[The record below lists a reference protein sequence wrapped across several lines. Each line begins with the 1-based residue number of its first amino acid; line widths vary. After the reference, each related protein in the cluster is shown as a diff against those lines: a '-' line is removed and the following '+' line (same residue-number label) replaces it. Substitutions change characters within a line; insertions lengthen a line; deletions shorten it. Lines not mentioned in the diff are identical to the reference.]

1 MSTSRL
7 LPRLLRRKFPTNGFI
22 HSSRNLIVF
31 ESTAVLSVKNS
42 LHTSQIKHADEYAE
56 HAKFEANE
64 KERETKN
71 DDREEEIKTEILDM
85 ALKEVH
91 VHGWTRTAIAAAATK
106 LGQPSVVSGL
116 VTRGGVDL
124 VLHHVQSSNKK
135 LDIWMEQEVR
145 RLTADGDK
153 KLPIG
158 KFVRSAIIERLK
170 MNIPFIE
177 SDRWTEALALSAS
190 NPQVASE
197 SLCFLQQ
204 LCDDIW
210 YRAGDTSTDYN
221 WYSKRITLAAVYTST
236 EVFLLQD
243 KSENYSD
250 TWQFLDRRFED
261 LQAMPNFTQL
271 PSDVAGV
278 ISGIVTTAKNIAG
291 IQK

>member
-1 MSTSRL
+1 MSSARLISRL
-7 LPRLLRRKFPTNGFI
+7 LKRNWPRNGFI
-22 HSSRNLIVF
+22 SYQRSLIIF
-31 ESTAVLSVKNS
+31 ESTAVVSAKSV
-42 LHTSQIKHADEYAE
+42 HTSPIRRVDEYAE
-56 HAKFEANE
+56 HAKFEADE
-64 KERETKN
+64 KVRETRN
-71 DDREEEIKTEILDM
+71 DDREEEIKSEILDM
-85 ALKEVH
+85 ALEEVH
-91 VHGWTRTAIAAAATK
+91 IHGWTRAAVAAAATK
-106 LGQPSVVSGL
+106 LGHPSVVSGL

-124 VLHHVQSSNKK
+124 VLHHVNSSNKN
-135 LDIWMEQEVR
+135 LDIWMKNEVKR
-145 RLTADGDK
+145 ITEDGTK

-170 MNIPFIE
+170 MNIPYIQ

-190 NPQVASE
+190 NPQVATE
-197 SLCFLQQ
+197 SLGCLQQ

-243 KSENYSD
+243 KSEGYSD

-261 LQAMPNFTQL
+261 LQAMPNLTQL
-271 PSDVAGV
+271 PNDVAGV

-291 IQK
+291 VQK